1 MPGIG
6 GYVKTTEVNLF
17 EKIQVQMQALHDEVG
32 VLSKKSPNDALNKFK
47 LKLVNG
53 LIHEAN
59 SLLTDD
65 YKPLAGFEVFNEDDI
80 PTNSDVVMVL
90 AQYLNCLEKL
100 RSDNIEESDDDY
112 GWYWVI
118 NNKLSDI
125 KTKPPRKLQE
135 K

>member
-1 MPGIG
+1 M
-6 GYVKTTEVNLF
+6 KTTDVYLF
-17 EKIQVQMQALHDEVG
+17 EKIQVQMHALHDEVG

-53 LIHEAN
+53 LIQEAN
-59 SLLTDD
+59 SLLIGD
-65 YKPLAGFEVFNEDDI
+65 YKPLAGFDVFNEDDI

-100 RSDNIEESDDDY
+100 RSDNIRESDDDY
-112 GWYWVI
+112 SWYWVI
-118 NNKLSDI
+118 NNKISNI

>member
-1 MPGIG
+1 M
-6 GYVKTTEVNLF
+6 KTTDVNLF
-17 EKIQVQMQALHDEVG
+17 EKIHVQMQALHDEVG

-53 LIHEAN
+53 LIQEAN
-59 SLLTDD
+59 SLLKGD
-65 YKPLAGFEVFNEDDI
+65 YKPLDGFEVFNEDEI

-100 RSDNIEESDDDY
+100 RADNIRESDTDI
-112 GWYWVI
+112 GWYWII
-118 NNKLSDI
+118 NNKTSTI
-125 KTKPPRKLQE
+125 RTAPPRKLQE